1 MASTVLNET
10 VFTAVYEWNASKISE
25 ILVSLIN
32 IIVVTPFAYYIIWYE
47 RFGANHRRTLIN
59 QLVASICLHLVVYNV
74 FVQSMDIAVTALGPF
89 NFSFCHF
96 RRFVRS
102 ILIFQCTLLTTAI
115 TIVKYIYIFVMKTP
129 ANCREEFWCLF
140 INLWTLMCSCLS
152 HFVFHF
158 LPGRELIN
166 IYVCS
171 GSFDRSLISTPV
183 KANLFSRSV
192 FIISFLW
199 FLFVAARIYR
209 YKKISQVQT
218 ISLQVQIDHHLDHA
232 GAIKDMLKNGLI
244 NLMMITGM
252 LVLLIPSIALPGYI
266 NSLDPE
272 DFNSSP
278 GIELYHFLDHG
289 LTLLLISSFVII
301 CYGRNRTMRKIIFC
315 EIKDNFQDFKEQL
328 FH

>member
-32 IIVVTPFAYYIIWYE
+32 IVVVTPFAYYIIWYE

-59 QLVASICLHLVVYNV
+59 QLVASICLYLVVYNV

-129 ANCREEFWCLF
+129 ANSREEFWCLF

-171 GSFDRSLISTPV
+171 GSFDQSLISTPV

-209 YKKISQVQT
+209 YKKNISG
-218 ISLQVQIDHHLDHA
+218 SDHLTASPDRPPSRPCRSYQRYAEKWSRQPDVDHWYA
-232 GAIKDMLKNGLI
+232 CIAYTKYC
-244 NLMMITGM
+244 
-252 LVLLIPSIALPGYI
+252 PSWL
-266 NSLDPE
+266 
-272 DFNSSP
+272 
-278 GIELYHFLDHG
+278 H
-289 LTLLLISSFVII
+289 
-301 CYGRNRTMRKIIFC
+301 
-315 EIKDNFQDFKEQL
+315 
-328 FH
+328 